1 MQADMIGIL
10 GGSGLY
16 SMADLQDQRWQRV
29 ETPYGDPSD
38 ELLHGRLNGLEVV
51 FLPRHGRNHRL
62 LPSEIN
68 YRANIFALKSVGVRR
83 LVSISA
89 VGSLR
94 EAIAPGHLVVVDQF
108 VDRTRGRQSTFFGE
122 GAVGHVSLADP
133 VCGDLARHLADAVEG
148 AGGVVH
154 RGGTYLGME
163 GPQFSTKAESQLY
176 RSWGMDVI
184 GMTNV
189 TEAKL
194 AREAGL
200 CYATLA
206 MSTDYDCWHEEVDA
220 VEATEILA
228 VLHANVD
235 LAQRVVKGLVRESL
249 LERQCHCAQAC
260 ATALLTPRAAIPPER
275 LAALSILLEP

>member
-1 MQADMIGIL
+1 M
-10 GGSGLY
+10 
-16 SMADLQDQRWQRV
+16 
-29 ETPYGDPSD
+29 
-38 ELLHGRLNGLEVV
+38 
-51 FLPRHGRNHRL
+51 
-62 LPSEIN
+62 
-68 YRANIFALKSVGVRR
+68 
-83 LVSISA
+83 
-89 VGSLR
+89 
-94 EAIAPGHLVVVDQF
+94 
-108 VDRTRGRQSTFFGE
+108 
-122 GAVGHVSLADP
+122 
-133 VCGDLARHLADAVEG
+133 
-148 AGGVVH
+148 VH

>member
-1 MQADMIGIL
+1 MIGII

-16 SMADLQDQRWQRV
+16 SMADLQEPRWQRV
-29 ETPYGDPSD
+29 ATPYGDPSD

-68 YRANIFALKSVGVRR
+68 YRANIFALKSAGVRR
-83 LVSISA
+83 LVSVSA

-108 VDRTRGRQSTFFGE
+108 VDHTRGRQSTFFGD
-122 GAVGHVSLADP
+122 GAVGHVSLANP
-133 VCGDLARHLADAVEG
+133 VCADLCRHLADAVEG
-148 AGGVVH
+148 AGGMVH

-163 GPQFSTKAESQLY
+163 GPQFSTQAESRLY

-206 MSTDYDCWHEEVDA
+206 MSTDYDCWHEEVGA
-220 VEATEILA
+220 VEATEVLA
-228 VLHANVD
+228 VLHANVA
-235 LAQRVVKGLVRESL
+235 LAQRVVKGLVRDSL
-249 LERQCHCAQAC
+249 LDRPCACAQAC
-260 ATALLTPRAAIPPER
+260 ATALLTPRDAIPPQR
-275 LAALSILLEP
+275 LAALSILFEP

>member
-1 MQADMIGIL
+1 MIGIL

-16 SMADLQDQRWQRV
+16 SMADLQEQRWERV
-29 ETPYGDPSD
+29 ATPYGDPSD

-83 LVSISA
+83 LVSVSA

-108 VDRTRGRQSTFFGE
+108 VDRTCGRQSTFFGD

-133 VCGDLARHLADAVEG
+133 VCVDLASHLANAVEG

-163 GPQFSTKAESQLY
+163 GPQFSTRAESRLY

-206 MSTDYDCWHEEVDA
+206 MSTDYDCWHEEVGA

-228 VLHANVD
+228 VLQSNVA
-235 LAQRVVKGLVRESL
+235 LAQRVVKGVVRGSL
-249 LERQCHCAQAC
+249 LDRRCTCAQAC
-260 ATALLTPRAAIPPER
+260 ATALLTPRDAIPATR
-275 LAALSILLEP
+275 LAALSILLDP